1 MADTPVPNGEPRED
15 ATPAAPAPEPS
26 VSPAPSPWARRRRW
40 LRVGL
45 RWTVGALAVAFAVAL
60 VATFTIDLGPS
71 VRARAEREAANY
83 LEREVTIGR
92 IGAFIVPGRFLVED
106 ITIGGLNP
114 GDRPFLTAE
123 EITLSA
129 DWTAL
134 FHGEILVT
142 SVSMDGWRM
151 LAESFEDGQQSF
163 PAFVRQ
169 SDEPEE
175 EKKKAPEP
183 PPADEDDAGG
193 RFVTTLQYLH
203 ATNGEFVFDDH
214 GSDWSGVAPN
224 LDFSIT
230 KVLDYRGR
238 ASFSGGTVQIA
249 DYKPMW
255 ADAEFDFLL
264 DGADVY
270 VTRIGLETDGAS
282 TELEGHLDVSNFPD
296 MSYTL
301 ESDIDFKRMREIFFA
316 DDPFT
321 TSGLG
326 HFSGTFELFEG
337 GHDLQGTFTSPQ
349 GGFEIAAGGFDLP
362 DFGGTL
368 RWQRD
373 SFEIWDGVSTPYGG
387 RAEYDFLMA
396 KTKEGQPWQKRFEV
410 RYQGLE
416 GMPVARVFDVR
427 GIEPLGRASGR
438 NLLEWPKGPDGA
450 MWNSGSITLAPPEGV
465 RVAGPVLPANA
476 GAIVEARA
484 GREPD
489 LLTSAFAFGGGV
501 EYRMQDG
508 WIELAEGELA
518 TPSTHITFDGRT
530 RYGVETEIP
539 FRVVSTD
546 WQESDRLLA
555 ATMTAFGAPTGA
567 FAIDGAGTFDG
578 VLLGDVTAPRVE
590 ARFEGEGLR
599 AWNVEWGDGQG
610 ELVIENAYLDLSGGQ
625 FVRGD
630 ARLNADGLFSLSRPR
645 SDGGEEMNGVFR
657 FTQFPSANIRAAFG
671 LEEGYSIEGP
681 ATGEVHL
688 YGAYRR
694 LFGFG
699 RMELHNPVAYG
710 EPFDAATADL
720 LFEGSG
726 VRLNGLEI
734 QKGEGTA
741 TGAAFIEWDASYS
754 FNLDA
759 RNIGVETINF
769 LPTLPQPPS
778 GTLEGSASG
787 VGFFDDPRYTVDGTV
802 HDMFIGDE
810 EVGTVTGSL
819 NVRDGS
825 LSLDL
830 EAASSTI
837 FVSATG
843 QVVMTEPYDSILSF
857 RVANWSL
864 DPYVRMYVPEWSPYT
879 RAVLS
884 GSMQVHG
891 EIGNWDHLGAEATIE
906 QADLSLFDY
915 GIRNEGPIQLS
926 LEQRNVGIDAFRLVG
941 EGTSLELS
949 GAADLAADE
958 LAIDVNGNASLE
970 ILEGF
975 LPDFRGSGAAAVEAQ
990 VQGPAAR
997 PVVSGGATLTDGRLR
1012 HLSLPH
1018 GLEEINGRV
1027 VFDPGEIRFD
1037 DVPGRMGGGPVTIG
1051 GRIGLDGFQPSE
1063 LAVTLQGE
1071 GMQLRYPEGFRSEV
1085 DAELELTGDVAAPVL
1100 SGSVNVLDAVL
1111 LEGLD
1116 LGDGL
1121 FGGGLTL
1128 GTEAA
1133 AAVEEP
1139 VMPLRFDVEI
1149 VAPSTLSMT
1158 SNTVRAVASADLTY
1172 QGTLAQPTLFGTVEF
1187 ESGETFIEGNRYRLN
1202 YGTIGFT
1209 NPDEI
1214 EPFIDIEL
1222 ETDHRVPGQTYR
1234 VTLRAQG
1241 TLDRLVPS
1249 LSSAP
1254 PLPEVDILSMLLG
1267 DTRDPLSADL
1277 RAARAPELAQQQRF
1291 QAGAARLLTTPLSSG
1306 VGRVVQESFG
1316 VDTFQITPSLGDP
1329 SSQQSAQLNPTARV
1343 LIGKRISNRA
1353 HLTLS
1358 RALSGA
1364 NRDLIMVLEYDQ
1376 SDRLSWIL
1384 SQNEDRTYA
1393 LDFRVRHSF

>member
-1 MADTPVPNGEPRED
+1 MTDTPAPPGDQKQD
-15 ATPAAPAPEPS
+15 AAQA
-26 VSPAPSPWARRRRW
+26 APSPWVRRRRW
-40 LRVGL
+40 LSLGA
-45 RWTVGALAVAFAVAL
+45 RWTLGALAVAFAVVL

-71 VRARAEREAANY
+71 VRARAESEAANY

-106 ITIGGLNP
+106 LTIGGLNP

-123 EITLSA
+123 RVTLSA

-134 FHGEILVT
+134 FHGEVLVD
-142 SVSMDGWRM
+142 SVLMDNWRM
-151 LAESFEDGQQSF
+151 LTESFEDGRHSF
-163 PAFVRQ
+163 PAFVPQ
-169 SDEPEE
+169 SDAPEE
-175 EKKKAPEP
+175 EKQTPAP
-183 PPADEDDAGG
+183 PPSEDEDAGR

-214 GSDWSGVAPN
+214 GSDWSVVAPN

-230 KVLDYRGR
+230 KVLDYRGH

-249 DYKPMW
+249 DYEPMW

-270 VTRIGLETDGAS
+270 VSRIGLETDGAS
-282 TELEGHLDVSNFPD
+282 TELKGYLDASSFPS

-316 DDPFT
+316 ADEFT
-321 TSGLG
+321 TSGEG
-326 HFSGTFELFEG
+326 HFSGSFDLFEG
-337 GHDLQGTFTSPQ
+337 GHDLKGTFSSPQ
-349 GGFEIAAGGFDLP
+349 AGFAIAAGEFDLP
-362 DFGGTL
+362 DFGGVL

-373 SFEIWDGVSTPYGG
+373 SFEIWDGVSMPYGG
-387 RAEYDFLMA
+387 KASYDFLMA
-396 KTKEGQPWQKRFEV
+396 KTNEEDPWQKRFEV
-410 RYQGLE
+410 HYDGLQV
-416 GMPVARVFDVR
+416 MPVARVFDLR
-427 GIEPLGRASGR
+427 GIEPLGRATGR
-438 NLLEWPKGPDGA
+438 NLLEWPKGPDGGI
-450 MWNSGSITLAPPEGV
+450 WNSGSISLTPPEGM
-465 RVAGPVLPANA
+465 RVAGPELPASA
-476 GAIVEARA
+476 GVAVEARA

-489 LLTSAFAFGGGV
+489 LLTFAFPFGGGV
-501 EYRMQDG
+501 DYRMQDG
-508 WIELAEGELA
+508 WIELANGQLA
-518 TPSTHITFDGRT
+518 TPSTHITFDGRSRFGT
-530 RYGVETEIP
+530 ETEIP
-539 FRVVSTD
+539 FSVVSTD

-555 ATMTAFGAPTGA
+555 ATMTAFGAPTGT
-567 FAIDGAGTFDG
+567 FAIDGAGRFDG
-578 VLLGDVTAPRVE
+578 VMLGDVSDPRVE
-590 ARFEGEGLR
+590 ARFDGEGLR
-599 AWNVEWGDGQG
+599 AWNVEWGHGAG
-610 ELVIENAYLDLSGGQ
+610 ELVVENGYLDLSDGV
-625 FVRGD
+625 FRRG
-630 ARLNADGLFSLSRPR
+630 AAQLSVDGRFSLSRPR
-645 SDGGEEMNGVFR
+645 TDGGEEMNGVFR
-657 FTQFPSANIRAAFG
+657 FSRFPSANIRAAFG
-671 LEEGYSIEGP
+671 LQEGYSIEGP
-681 ATGEVHL
+681 TTGEVHL

-699 RMELHNPVAYG
+699 RMELDHPTAYG
-710 EPFDAATADL
+710 EPFDAVSAAL
-720 LFEGSG
+720 LFEGTG

-759 RNIGVETINF
+759 RNVGVDTINF
-769 LPTLPQPPS
+769 LPMLPQPPS

-787 VGFFDDPRYTVDGTV
+787 VGVFDDPRYSVRATVY
-802 HDMFIGDE
+802 DMFIGDE
-810 EVGTVTGSL
+810 EVGTVTGL
-819 NVRDGS
+819 LDVRDGA

-843 QVVMTEPYDSILSF
+843 QVGMASPYDADLSF

-864 DPYVRMYVPEWSPYT
+864 DPYVRMFVPEWSPFT

-891 EIGNWDHLGAEATIE
+891 ELGNWDHLGAEAVIE
-906 QADLSLFDY
+906 QADLSVFDY
-915 GIRNEGPIQLS
+915 DVRNEGPIQLS
-926 LEQRNVGIDAFRLVG
+926 LEQRNIGIDAFRLVG

-949 GAADLAADE
+949 GSADLAADD
-958 LAIDVNGNASLE
+958 LAIDVNGNASVG
-970 ILEGF
+970 ILQGF
-975 LPDFRGSGAAAVEAQ
+975 LPDFRGSGAAVVEAQ
-990 VQGPAAR
+990 VQGPAVR
-997 PVVSGGATLTDGRLR
+997 PVLSGGATLTDGRLR

-1027 VFDPGEIRFD
+1027 VFTPGEIRFD

-1051 GRIGLDGFQPSE
+1051 GRIGLAGFQPSE
-1063 LAVTLQGE
+1063 LAVTLRGE
-1071 GMQLRYPEGFRSEV
+1071 RMQLRYPEGFRSQI
-1085 DAELELTGDVAAPVL
+1085 DAELELTGDVAAPLL
-1100 SGSVNVLDAVL
+1100 SGNVNVLDAVL
-1111 LEGLD
+1111 LGGFD

-1121 FGGGLTL
+1121 FGGGLSL
-1128 GTEAA
+1128 GTETAA
-1133 AAVEEP
+1133 LAEEP
-1139 VMPLRFDVEI
+1139 AVPLRFDVEI
-1149 VAPSTLSMT
+1149 VAPSTLRMT
-1158 SNTVRAVASADLTY
+1158 SNSIRAVASADLAY

-1202 YGTIGFT
+1202 YGTVGFT
-1209 NPDEI
+1209 NPEEI
-1214 EPFIDIEL
+1214 EPFIDVEL

-1241 TLDRLVPS
+1241 TLERLVPS
-1249 LSSAP
+1249 LSSDP

-1267 DTRDPLSADL
+1267 DRRDPLSADL